1 MSGSAVAI
9 AMENY
14 EVQGTRLHSFLQNP
28 FQVRSIVLSYS
39 ISLSSRKS
47 CTRMRK
53 MTNHIVEED
62 AY

>member
-1 MSGSAVAI
+1 MSGSDVAI
-9 AMENY
+9 ATENY
-14 EVQGTRLHSFLQNP
+14 EVQGTRLHTFLQNH
-28 FQVRSIVLSYS
+28 FQVRSIALSYS

-47 CTRMRK
+47 CIRMRE